1 MASYNKVQLIGN
13 LTRDIELRYTPKG
26 SPVAD
31 MAIAVNRKW
40 KDDQGQIHE
49 EVTFVDIGLW
59 GKTAESCAKYLKKGS
74 PAFVDGRLELQT
86 WNDKQTG
93 EKRSK
98 LRVIAEG
105 VQFLGSGQQQ
115 QQQGGER
122 GYGDRPA
129 LQPRPAPQ
137 QRTAPDDFDDAIA
150 GDDIPF

>member
-40 KDDQGQIHE
+40 KDEGGQVHE
-49 EVTFVDIGLW
+49 EVTFVEIALW

-74 PAFVDGRLELQT
+74 PAFVEGRLELQT
-86 WNDKQTG
+86 WDDKQTG
-93 EKRSK
+93 QKRSK
-98 LRVIAEG
+98 LRVVAEG

-115 QQQGGER
+115 GEQRQTTPTTRQSPPPRQAPQGE
-122 GYGDRPA
+122 
-129 LQPRPAPQ
+129 PAP
-137 QRTAPDDFDDAIA
+137 D

>member
-115 QQQGGER
+115 QGGER

-129 LQPRPAPQ
+129 PQPQPAPQ
-137 QRTAPDDFDDAIA
+137 QQTAQTRQADDFDD
-150 GDDIPF
+150 IPW

>member
-13 LTRDIELRYTPKG
+13 LTRDIELRFTPKG

-40 KDDQGQIHE
+40 KDESGQMHE
-49 EVTFVDIGLW
+49 EVTFVEIALW

-74 PAFVDGRLELQT
+74 PAFVEGRLELQT
-86 WNDKQTG
+86 WDDKQTG
-93 EKRSK
+93 QKRSK
-98 LRVIAEG
+98 LRVVAEG

-115 QQQGGER
+115 GEQRQTTPTTRQSPPPRQAPQGE
-122 GYGDRPA
+122 
-129 LQPRPAPQ
+129 PAP
-137 QRTAPDDFDDAIA
+137 D